1 VIAPGASDDT
11 VASAGAG
18 GFEALALD
26 ASHTDDASDGGIRL
40 GLHRSGPLPI
50 LELDGFDLL
59 LSADPSAPRPW
70 VGLPAGELDDAVA
83 ALQAAVSRTPTTA
96 LVLAQVLR
104 MSLRLPFDDA
114 LVAES
119 LAYSMLLGGAE
130 FQAWRAERPAR
141 PARTGPDE
149 ARVRLNREGGNL
161 RITLARPGARNA
173 VDAGMR
179 DALVEALDFAL
190 IDPDMAPVI
199 LSGEGPSFSAGG
211 DLDEF
216 GRARDLAAAHMIRT
230 RQSAARLVHRLGSR
244 ITARLHGACIGAGIE
259 IPAAAGRVTAAPDTR
274 LRLPE
279 VSMGLIPGA
288 GGTVT
293 IPRRIG
299 RRRACYMALSGRVI
313 DAATALRWGLIDA
326 VEAP

>member
-1 VIAPGASDDT
+1 MTASTQDLARPGAD
-11 VASAGAG
+11 
-18 GFEALALD
+18 GFEAVDLGRTL
-26 ASHTDDASDGGIRL
+26 SDEGAVRL
-40 GLHRSGPLPI
+40 GLHRAGPLPTEG
-50 LELDGFDLL
+50 LEGFDLL
-59 LSADPSAPRPW
+59 LSADPDAPRPW
-70 VGLPAGELDDAVA
+70 VGLPGAELDEVVA
-83 ALQAAVSRTPTTA
+83 GLQDIVARRPAAS
-96 LVLAQVLR
+96 LVLAQILR
-104 MSLRLPFDDA
+104 MSLRLPFQDA

-141 PARTGPDE
+141 LARIGSE
-149 ARVRLNREGGNL
+149 EQRVRMTREDGAL

-190 IDPDMAPVI
+190 IDPDVAPVI

-216 GRARDLAAAHMIRT
+216 GQARDLAAAHIIRT
-230 RQSAARLVHRLGSR
+230 QQSAALRVHRLRPR

-259 IPAAAGRVTAAPDTR
+259 MPAAAGRVTAASDAR
-274 LRLPE
+274 FRLPE

-299 RRRACYMALSGRVI
+299 RRRTCYMALSGQVI
-313 DAATALRWGLIDA
+313 DAVTALRWGLIDA